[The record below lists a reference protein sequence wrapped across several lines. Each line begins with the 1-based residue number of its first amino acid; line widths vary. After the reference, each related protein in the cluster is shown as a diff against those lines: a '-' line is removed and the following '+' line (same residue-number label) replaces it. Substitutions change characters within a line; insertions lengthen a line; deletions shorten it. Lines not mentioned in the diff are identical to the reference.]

1 MSDYISKSAIVDR
14 LSDAAVNA
22 KEIEQNACANAST
35 YYAGIKCGFWNAA
48 IIADNFPTIDAVPV
62 VRCKDCKYKGWA
74 FVKGEMKLVC
84 DNENGLFRDVQMND
98 FCSAW
103 ERSEE

>member
-1 MSDYISKSAIVDR
+1 MNDLISRQAALDIVFDFAEAPHNMYQKIR
-14 LSDAAVNA
+14 ELPSEEAM
-22 KEIEQNACANAST
+22 
-35 YYAGIKCGFWNAA
+35 
-48 IIADNFPTIDAVPV
+48 
-62 VRCKDCKYKGWA
+62 RCKDCKYKGWS